1 MYWGYFWACSELVS
15 QAETRKCSNCVS
27 WPFINFFCVE
37 RGNGF
42 FNADIKEEFFSD
54 VTIGN
59 FLKLEI
65 IFTDENLRS
74 LNTEI
79 KLNRGIKGKGPSEY
93 NFVLL

>member
-1 MYWGYFWACSELVS
+1 MSLGLLL
-15 QAETRKCSNCVS
+15 
-27 WPFINFFCVE
+27 IFFVL
-37 RGNGF
+37 NVAMDF